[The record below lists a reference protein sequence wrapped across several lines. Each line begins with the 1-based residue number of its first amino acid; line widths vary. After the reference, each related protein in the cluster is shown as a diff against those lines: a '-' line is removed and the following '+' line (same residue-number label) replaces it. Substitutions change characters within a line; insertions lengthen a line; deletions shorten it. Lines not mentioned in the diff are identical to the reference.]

1 MNFLIST
8 FQDQYPEIKLR
19 NIALTFY
26 HDSFEYEEEIIF
38 LDSDEIFSIDEFII
52 DSKTRTLLEKLIDDM
67 IMIKNMTINFERFS

>member
-19 NIALTFY
+19 DIVLTFY
-26 HDSFEYEEEIIF
+26 HDRFEYEEEILF

-67 IMIKNMTINFERFS
+67 IVIKNMTISFERFP